1 MRTYGVNKTLVFNF
15 NKNGWRSSMKTISTL
30 QELNIPTKHQRFIYE
45 FLRQAK
51 EINTF
56 DKIDAFILFGSC
68 ARGDAHEKSDVDIL
82 AIGDGIGDETLFDLY
97 DCEYYPG
104 FNEKENQVNSDVFV
118 NDSGFF
124 NDRKQIVGSF
134 QWRVN
139 KDGVNLNGLL
149 QNF

>member
-1 MRTYGVNKTLVFNF
+1 
-15 NKNGWRSSMKTISTL
+15 MKIISNL
-30 QELNIPTKHQRFIYE
+30 QELNIPPKHQRFIYE

-56 DKIDAFILFGSC
+56 DKIDTFILFGSC

-82 AIGDGIGDETLFDLY
+82 AVGEGLGDETLFDLY

-104 FNEKENQVNSDVFV
+104 FNEKENQINSDVFV
-118 NDSGFF
+118 NDRGFF
-124 NDRKQIVGSF
+124 DDQKQIVGSF

-139 KDGVNLNGLL
+139 KDGVSLNRIITKFLKSRL
-149 QNF
+149 MHQNH

>member
-1 MRTYGVNKTLVFNF
+1 MKSEGGNVMDE
-15 NKNGWRSSMKTISTL
+15 RSRLMKIISNL
-30 QELNIPTKHQRFIYE
+30 QELNIPPKHQRFIYE

-56 DKIDAFILFGSC
+56 DKIDTLILFGSC
-68 ARGDAHEKSDVDIL
+68 AWGDAHEKSDVDIL
-82 AIGDGIGDETLFDLY
+82 AVGEDLGDETLFDLY

-118 NDSGFF
+118 NDRGFF
-124 NDRKQIVGSF
+124 DDQKQIVGSF

-139 KDGVNLNGLL
+139 KDGVSLNGLL

>member
-1 MRTYGVNKTLVFNF
+1 
-15 NKNGWRSSMKTISTL
+15 MKIISTL
-30 QELNIPTKHQRFIYE
+30 QELNIPSKHQRFISE

-51 EINTF
+51 EIKTF

-118 NDSGFF
+118 NDRGFF
-124 NDRKQIVGSF
+124 DDQKQIIGSF